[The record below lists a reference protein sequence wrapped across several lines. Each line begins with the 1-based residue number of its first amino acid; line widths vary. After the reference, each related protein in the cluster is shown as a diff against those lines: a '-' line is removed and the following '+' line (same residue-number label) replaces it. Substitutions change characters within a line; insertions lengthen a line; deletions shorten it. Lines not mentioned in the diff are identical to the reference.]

1 MGQTRT
7 RRRRIT
13 YAVLVVLL
21 IVAIFTSAALGQY
34 NVSFSDVARAIG
46 AKLSLSASP
55 SDAVVMS
62 TLWSIRFPRIALG
75 LLVGAALA
83 VAGAVMQAV
92 FSNPL
97 AEPGIVGV
105 SSGASVGASLAMVY
119 APAALGGYSV
129 PLAAFASGL
138 AVAATVYML
147 SRSGGKAEVLTLVL
161 TGIAVTAVC
170 SALTSIATYVAPTTA
185 RDQIVFWQMGSL
197 NGAMWSHVGNVAVV
211 VVVSLLGIVWLA
223 PRLDMLALGEQAAG
237 HVGVN
242 VQAVRL
248 WAIALAALL
257 TAAAVSYAGV
267 IAFVGLIVPHI
278 LRLIMGPLN
287 RYLIPAAMLGGALLL
302 TVADI
307 AARNLIPY
315 ADLPIGIFTALV
327 GGPTFFI
334 LLRSNLRGVK

>member
-1 MGQTRT
+1 
-7 RRRRIT
+7 
-13 YAVLVVLL
+13 VLVVLL

-138 AVAATVYML
+138 AAAATVYML

-211 VVVSLLGIVWLA
+211 VVVSLLRIVWLA

>member
-138 AVAATVYML
+138 AAAATVYML

>member
-46 AKLSLSASP
+46 AKVSLSASP

-138 AVAATVYML
+138 AAAATVYML

-211 VVVSLLGIVWLA
+211 VVVSLLRIVWLA

>member
-211 VVVSLLGIVWLA
+211 VVVSLLRIVWLA

-267 IAFVGLIVPHI
+267 IAFVGPIVPHI

>member
-1 MGQTRT
+1 
-7 RRRRIT
+7 
-13 YAVLVVLL
+13 VLVVLL

-138 AVAATVYML
+138 AAAATVYML

>member
-1 MGQTRT
+1 MRQTRT

-138 AVAATVYML
+138 AAAATVYML

-211 VVVSLLGIVWLA
+211 VVVSLLRIVWLA

>member
-1 MGQTRT
+1 
-7 RRRRIT
+7 
-13 YAVLVVLL
+13 
-21 IVAIFTSAALGQY
+21 
-34 NVSFSDVARAIG
+34 
-46 AKLSLSASP
+46 
-55 SDAVVMS
+55 
-62 TLWSIRFPRIALG
+62 
-75 LLVGAALA
+75 
-83 VAGAVMQAV
+83 
-92 FSNPL
+92 
-97 AEPGIVGV
+97 
-105 SSGASVGASLAMVY
+105 
-119 APAALGGYSV
+119 
-129 PLAAFASGL
+129 
-138 AVAATVYML
+138 
-147 SRSGGKAEVLTLVL
+147 
-161 TGIAVTAVC
+161 
-170 SALTSIATYVAPTTA
+170 
-185 RDQIVFWQMGSL
+185 MGSL

>member
-83 VAGAVMQAV
+83 VAGAVMQAD

-138 AVAATVYML
+138 AAAATVYML

-211 VVVSLLGIVWLA
+211 VVVSLLRIVWLA

>member
-1 MGQTRT
+1 
-7 RRRRIT
+7 
-13 YAVLVVLL
+13 VLVVLL

>member
-46 AKLSLSASP
+46 AKVSLSASP

-83 VAGAVMQAV
+83 VAGAVMQAD

-138 AVAATVYML
+138 AAAATVYML

-211 VVVSLLGIVWLA
+211 VVVSLLRIVWLA

>member
-138 AVAATVYML
+138 AAAATVYML

-211 VVVSLLGIVWLA
+211 VVVSLLRIVWLA